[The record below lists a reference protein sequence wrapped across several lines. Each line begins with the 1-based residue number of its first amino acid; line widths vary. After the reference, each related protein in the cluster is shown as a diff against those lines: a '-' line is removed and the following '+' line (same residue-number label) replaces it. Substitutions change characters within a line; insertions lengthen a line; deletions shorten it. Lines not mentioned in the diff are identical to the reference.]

1 MLFLKMKIPQPVT
14 AAGVGEVRLASPSLA
29 APALAAGEE
38 AAAGEVAAAAEEE
51 VARDLKVS
59 FKL

>member
-1 MLFLKMKIPQPVT
+1 MLFLKMKIPQLVT

-29 APALAAGEE
+29 APAAGEE
-38 AAAGEVAAAAEEE
+38 AAAGEVAATVEEE
-51 VARDLKVS
+51 VGRDLKVS

>member
-1 MLFLKMKIPQPVT
+1 MLFLKMKIQQPVT
-14 AAGVGEVRLASPSLA
+14 TAGVGEVLLASPSLA
-29 APALAAGEE
+29 APAPAVGEE